1 MANTYVAIAT
11 TTVGSG
17 GASSIDFQSIPGTYT
32 DLLLVISGR
41 TALNDIRDVVK
52 MTFNNNTS
60 NNYTRKEI
68 EGDGASAASY
78 SETTTNGFQYIYVP
92 SATGTTSTF
101 GNCLVYIPNY
111 TSSNNKSFY
120 VDNVE
125 ERNSTTA
132 YACLMAGLWSN
143 TAVINRITLTSQ
155 NSSNFVQHS
164 TATLYGIKNS

>member
-17 GASSIDFQSIPGTYT
+17 GASSIDFQSIPNTYT
-32 DLLLVISGR
+32 DLLLVMSGR
-41 TALNDIRDVVK
+41 TALNDVRDVIK

-60 NNYTRKEI
+60 SNYTRREI
-68 EGDGASAASY
+68 EANGASAASY
-78 SETTTNGFQYIYVP
+78 SETTTSGFQYIYVP

-111 TSSNNKSFY
+111 TSSNNKSFS

-125 ERNSTTA
+125 ERNNATA

-143 TAVINRITLTSQ
+143 TAVIDRITLTSQ
-155 NSSNFVQHS
+155 NSSNFVQYS
-164 TATLYGIKNS
+164 TATLYGIKSS